1 MCVPYVHFTFK
12 FPVNILSVLMK
23 FLRHPIM
30 TLIIHRYDN
39 PNIHQ
44 GIEMI
49 FNEEWF
55 KCILSV
61 YFEENLNKVKN
72 EYRKMLDNLV
82 VYSTDTKNISIRTR
96 TQYNTARSKVTKYVN
111 AANLSNVFA
120 HVTRT
125 NDTLNR
131 YEGVIAG
138 LLVVYVPSKWLQVSN
153 TYVLIRDMFHWIPMC
168 IILATGIAILCVE
181 HVRGRQS
188 LVRMQTGWYAREFFR
203 HRVTR

>member
-1 MCVPYVHFTFK
+1 M
-12 FPVNILSVLMK
+12 
-23 FLRHPIM
+23 
-30 TLIIHRYDN
+30 
-39 PNIHQ
+39 
-44 GIEMI
+44 
-49 FNEEWF
+49 
-55 KCILSV
+55 
-61 YFEENLNKVKN
+61 
-72 EYRKMLDNLV
+72 
-82 VYSTDTKNISIRTR
+82 
-96 TQYNTARSKVTKYVN
+96 
-111 AANLSNVFA
+111 FA

-131 YEGVIAG
+131 HEGVIAG
-138 LLVVYVPSKWLQVSN
+138 LLVVYMPSKWLQVSN